1 VLGTVRLLCANFYVT
16 ATSSRECANINTS
29 CLCYTSEQMLGYV
42 KAVQDVTANDIDLE
56 TFTRDEVKASLVRCP
71 QQDASDAMV
80 SV

>member
-1 VLGTVRLLCANFYVT
+1 
-16 ATSSRECANINTS
+16 
-29 CLCYTSEQMLGYV
+29 MLGYV